1 MPKWKQRAASLARGA
16 LALVLMLGLLA
27 AYAGFTE
34 RRAAEQ
40 AQAFCAAAALGMAVP
55 GLRAQALAQGAHAG
69 QTRWSPQADGSE
81 QLWATFTGVFPLSRH
96 ICLVTARAGQVVE
109 ARLAYLD

>member
-1 MPKWKQRAASLARGA
+1 MSKRVAIVLAAA
-16 LALVLMLGLLA
+16 VPLGLA
-27 AYAGFTE
+27 WCGAQE
-34 RRAAEQ
+34 HRAAER
-40 AQAFCAAAALGMAVP
+40 AQAFCAAALPGAGAAALQ
-55 GLRAQALAQGAHAG
+55 AQALAQGAHAG

-96 ICLVTARAGQVVE
+96 ICLVTARAGQVVD

>member
-1 MPKWKQRAASLARGA
+1 MVRCPGA
-16 LALVLMLGLLA
+16 PR
-27 AYAGFTE
+27 
-34 RRAAEQ
+34 RRAGADILRGGT
-40 AQAFCAAAALGMAVP
+40 AGAGAAALQ
-55 GLRAQALAQGAHAG
+55 AQALAQGAHAG